1 MVYVKKVNIVTLM
14 ASLGVI
20 KKRIYAI
27 RKLKWRNPKKS
38 WTDLFSSL
46 LELHQ
51 LENLL
56 KTIKKILLLL

>member
-1 MVYVKKVNIVTLM
+1 M

-38 WTDLFSSL
+38 WADLFSSL

>member
-38 WTDLFSSL
+38 WADLFSSL